1 MRGKHSNNNLATRL
15 FALLV
20 ALMFAVGTLPASAL
34 ADNVTDKHLEPPIP
48 GIIAQS
54 AGNFTTWRLA
64 GGNRYQTM
72 ALIVS
77 EAFASANDAVVCSG
91 ETYQDGLAASAL
103 AGMYRCPLLTTE
115 PDELNVDTEG
125 QLERLGVRHVMI
137 VGDEDDVSK
146 SVESSLKS
154 AGRVV
159 ERIQGT
165 DDIDTSVQLMGKVRK
180 SGSNSNT
187 VVVAASSDYA
197 DALSISSWS
206 YESASPII
214 YAQQDGNLGDAAALA
229 IKKDETIK
237 RVVIVGGHKAV
248 TDSVIQ
254 KLGADYEYVRLAGS
268 DRYETSA
275 GVASWATKQ
284 GLKWDTAGV
293 ATGLNFADALPG
305 GAAMGYK
312 HAPLLLVH
320 GTEDPAVSLIKEKN
334 AEIYPCYIFGGSQA
348 VPDAL
353 AAPTL
358 YGVPTGS
365 TTTTTSPSTNTNTAT
380 NTNANTN
387 NTTTTDTG
395 ATNNTGNIA
404 TGDIYYDDQ
413 GRPWT
418 NNPNVRML
426 YAYTSLPARD
436 GDDVFHYE
444 WCGSVKIMA
453 SENRVVVEQSA
464 NELVQEE
471 LRHGIRRRPCLKC
484 NPPTPTV

>member
-1 MRGKHSNNNLATRL
+1 
-15 FALLV
+15 
-20 ALMFAVGTLPASAL
+20 
-34 ADNVTDKHLEPPIP
+34 
-48 GIIAQS
+48 
-54 AGNFTTWRLA
+54 
-64 GGNRYQTM
+64 
-72 ALIVS
+72 
-77 EAFASANDAVVCSG
+77 
-91 ETYQDGLAASAL
+91 
-103 AGMYRCPLLTTE
+103 
-115 PDELNVDTEG
+115 
-125 QLERLGVRHVMI
+125 MI
-137 VGDEDDVSK
+137 VGDESDVSK

-159 ERIQGT
+159 ERIKGT
-165 DDIDTSVQLMGKVRK
+165 DDIDTSVQLMGKVRS

-197 DALSISSWS
+197 DALSISPWS

-214 YAQQDGNLGDAAALA
+214 YAEQDGNLGDAAALA
-229 IKKDETIK
+229 IKKDETVK
-237 RVVIVGGHKAV
+237 RVVIVGGKRAV

-293 ATGLNFADALPG
+293 AAGMNFADALPG

-320 GTEDPAVSLIKEKN
+320 GTEDPAVSLIKERS

-358 YGVPTGS
+358 YGAPTGS
-365 TTTTTSPSTNTNTAT
+365 TTTTTNTSANSNTAT
-380 NTNANTN
+380 SDTN
-387 NTTTTDTG
+387 NTTTT
-395 ATNNTGNIA
+395 NTGTTSNTGGGA

-413 GRPWT
+413 DRPRT
-418 NNPNVRML
+418 NNPDVRMR

-436 GDDVFHYE
+436 GDNVFHYE
-444 WCGSVKIMA
+444 WCGSVKIMD

-484 NPPTPTV
+484 SPPTPTV

>member
-1 MRGKHSNNNLATRL
+1 MRGKRGYNNLATRL

-20 ALMFAVGTLPASAL
+20 ALMFAVGGLPASAL
-34 ADNVTDKHLEPPIP
+34 ADDEVGARQEPPIP

-72 ALIVS
+72 ALIVA
-77 EAFASANDAVVCSG
+77 EAYTSANDAVVCSG
-91 ETYQDGLAASAL
+91 ESYQDGLAASAL
-103 AGMYRCPLLTTE
+103 AGIYRCPLLTTE
-115 PDELNVDTEG
+115 PNELNVDTKN

-137 VGDEDDVSK
+137 VGDESDVSK

-159 ERIQGT
+159 ERIKGT
-165 DDIDTSVQLMGKVRK
+165 DDIDTSVQLMGKVRS

-197 DALSISSWS
+197 DALSISPWS

-214 YAQQDGNLGDAAALA
+214 YAEQDGNLGDAAALA
-229 IKKDETIK
+229 IKKDETVK
-237 RVVIVGGHKAV
+237 RVVIVGGKKAV

-293 ATGLNFADALPG
+293 ATGLNYADALPG

-320 GTEDPAVSLIKEKN
+320 GAEDPAVNLIKERN

-358 YGVPTGS
+358 YGAPTGS
-365 TTTTTSPSTNTNTAT
+365 TTTTGTSANTNTAT
-380 NTNANTN
+380 SNTNANTPTVANN
-387 NTTTTDTG
+387 NTS
-395 ATNNTGNIA
+395 NSKLSS
-404 TGDIYYDDQ
+404 TGDTF
-413 GRPWT
+413 PAAALL
-418 NNPNVRML
+418 V
-426 YAYTSLPARD
+426 SLTALIGGAAAIVAR
-436 GDDVFHYE
+436 
-444 WCGSVKIMA
+444 
-453 SENRVVVEQSA
+453 R
-464 NELVQEE
+464 
-471 LRHGIRRRPCLKC
+471 IRK
-484 NPPTPTV
+484 